1 MYITQRKKE
10 KLHMINKIFSYSRRG
25 IPLGREKGRE
35 GWEGG
40 WLVDCRRVGGGERKG
55 KNGMRK
61 DENGVRKT
69 YEG

>member
-1 MYITQRKKE
+1 MYITQNEKNE

-35 GWEGG
+35 GGERG

-55 KNGMRK
+55 
-61 DENGVRKT
+61 ENGIRTVEKDI
-69 YEG
+69 